1 MSEGGK
7 TLNYKQ
13 YARQS
18 GGAPAPATVA
28 VEARATVR
36 RPPPAARLVC
46 IHPAG
51 DLLGLLY
58 VLPGVPAVVGR
69 DAGAGLVVADPSVSR
84 AHARLD
90 PRPDGGYDV
99 ADLGSSNGTR
109 VNGEPVRARPLRN
122 GDRVQ
127 FGNAV
132 FLYLT
137 GDAF

>member
-1 MSEGGK
+1 MPESGK
-7 TLNYKQ
+7 TLNYKE
-13 YARQS
+13 YARQA

-36 RPPPAARLVC
+36 RPPPAHRLVC

-58 VLPGVPAVVGR
+58 VLRGVPAVVGR
-69 DAGAGLVVADPSVSR
+69 EVGADLHVPDPSVSR

-90 PRPDGGYDV
+90 PRPDGGYGV

-109 VNGEPVRARPLRN
+109 VNGE
-122 GDRVQ
+122 
-127 FGNAV
+127 
-132 FLYLT
+132 
-137 GDAF
+137 